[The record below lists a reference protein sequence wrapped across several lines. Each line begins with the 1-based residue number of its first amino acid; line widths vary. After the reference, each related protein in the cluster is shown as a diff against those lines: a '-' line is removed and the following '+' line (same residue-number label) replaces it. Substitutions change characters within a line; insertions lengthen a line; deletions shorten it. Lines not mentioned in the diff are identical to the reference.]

1 MDGRTDGRIDF
12 VIAWVDGSDPEWRA
26 QKARYA
32 PQDGA
37 GRGADGEARYR
48 DWDLL
53 RYWLRG
59 AERFAPW
66 VGTIHFVTCGHLPA
80 WLNTAHPKLHIVRH
94 EDFIPAEY
102 LPTFSSHTIELNLHR
117 IPGLAERFVYFN
129 DDMFLTA
136 PVRETDFFRR
146 GLPCDAAILYPV
158 HMVDNGIRAEINDL
172 YAINRHFHKN
182 DVIRKHPLKWLHPC
196 YGRMLARTLCM
207 MPFTRFS
214 GFYVHHLPCA
224 YLKRTFLEVWDAE
237 GDALGET
244 CRHRF
249 RDVRDVN
256 QWVMQ
261 YWQYASG
268 RFMPRTP
275 DIGTM
280 EEGQEGLLRL
290 AGEIERQRYK
300 MVCCNDS
307 PEIADFD
314 GVKARLQAAFARIL
328 PEPSAYELG

>member
-1 MDGRTDGRIDF
+1 MSERIDF
-12 VIAWVDGSDPEWRA
+12 VIAWVDGSDPQWRA

-32 PQDGA
+32 PQDG
-37 GRGADGEARYR
+37 GRRALYNDGEARYR
-48 DWDLL
+48 DWGLL
-53 RYWLRG
+53 PFWLRG

-66 VGTIHFVTCGHLPA
+66 VGTIHFVTCGHLPP

-94 EDFIPAEY
+94 EDFIPRQY

-117 IPGLAERFVYFN
+117 IPGLARQFVYFN

-136 PVRETDFFRR
+136 PVQAGDFFRG

-158 HMVDNGIRAEINDL
+158 HMTDNGIRAEINDL
-172 YAINRHFHKN
+172 YAVNRHFDKN
-182 DVIRKHPLKWLHPC
+182 AVLRRDPLKWLHPC
-196 YGRMLARTLCM
+196 YGRMLLRTLCM
-207 MPFTRFS
+207 LPFSGFR

-224 YLKRTFLEVWDAE
+224 YVKETFEEVWAAE
-237 GDALGET
+237 GPLLDET
-244 CRHRF
+244 CSRRV

-256 QWVMQ
+256 QWIMQ
-261 YWQYASG
+261 YWQYAQG
-268 RFMPRTP
+268 RFAPRSP
-275 DIGTM
+275 RIGTI

-290 AGEIERQRYK
+290 AQDVERQRYR

-314 GVKARLQAAFARIL
+314 AVKKRLQEAFARIL
-328 PEPSAYELG
+328 PEPSEYELR